1 MTDYKP
7 PKEGPYEEFYENGQ
21 LERKGTW
28 TRAGR
33 DGLFEQFFP
42 NGQIKYRGMY
52 INGSAEGTHEDYMKE
67 DSLERVVLNY
77 KDNMYNG
84 LYEQFYEN
92 GQLER
97 RGNYFED
104 EEVGE
109 WEYFDE
115 NGKKTA
121 TLTEDFPDNW

>member
-21 LERKGTW
+21 LERRGTW

-67 DSLERVVLNY
+67 DSLERIDCNY
-77 KDNMYNG
+77 KDNMFKG
-84 LYEQFYEN
+84 LYEQFYEMAN
-92 GQLER
+92 WR
-97 RGNYFED
+97 
-104 EEVGE
+104 EEE
-109 WEYFDE
+109 IILRTKKLE
-115 NGKKTA
+115 NGNILMKMEKK
-121 TLTEDFPDNW
+121 LQR